1 MKKLIVLFAVLLIP
15 IFGFTQ
21 TIENIDYISPFNAD
35 LAAIKKDNQ
44 WAFINKEGTIVID
57 FRKDVV
63 ETKTEVGSYPV
74 FNNERCLIQQQK
86 DGINYYG
93 FIDTSGKTVIEPQ
106 FLNATTFSNNYAIAL
121 ELVKVDLGKNNLLNK
136 NIVEYKYFQVV
147 IDSSGKILTYLTE
160 AIPVELSATNLK
172 KAPAI
177 TSQFLSEKLVAVMT
191 KNKQWNI
198 KKID

>member
-1 MKKLIVLFAVLLIP
+1 MKKTILLFALLLIP

-21 TIENIDYISPFNAD
+21 TLENIDYISTFKED

-44 WAFINKEGTIVID
+44 WAFINKEGSIVID
-57 FRKDVV
+57 FREDLT
-63 ETKTEVGSYPV
+63 ETKTEAGSSPV
-74 FNNERCLIQQQK
+74 FNNKRCLIQQQK

-136 NIVEYKYFQVV
+136 DIVKYNYFQVV
-147 IDSSGKILTYLTE
+147 IDSSGKVITYLTE
-160 AIPVELSATNLK
+160 ATPVELSTTNLK
-172 KAPAI
+172 KAPVI
-177 TSQFLSEKLVAVMT
+177 SSQFLSKKLVAVMT
-191 KNKQWNI
+191 KNKQWII

>member
-1 MKKLIVLFAVLLIP
+1 MKKLISLFALLLIP
-15 IFGFTQ
+15 LLGFTQ
-21 TIENIDYISPFNAD
+21 TMENLDYISTFNED

-44 WAFINKEGTIVID
+44 WAFINKEGTVVID
-57 FRKDVV
+57 FRDDVV
-63 ETKTEVGSYPV
+63 ETKTEAGNYPI
-74 FNNERCLIQQQK
+74 FNNERCLIKQKK

-106 FLNATTFSNNYAIAL
+106 FLNATTFNNNYAIAL
-121 ELVKVDLGKNNLLNK
+121 ELVKVDLGRNNLLNK
-136 NIVEYKYFQVV
+136 EIVEYKYFQVV
-147 IDSSGKILTYLTE
+147 IDTSGKIKTYLTE

-177 TSQFLSEKLVAVMT
+177 TSQFISEKLVAVMT
-191 KNKQWNI
+191 KNKQWNL